1 MMKKYLLLPILMAS
15 YILLIIPFSTY
26 LRDKPFVEK
35 LGYIPQPEVLKFI
48 SADQKIF
55 VADSLVM
62 KALFYFGSLMEKS
75 TQKFVLP
82 PDFFAIYK
90 TIETAVKLDPYNQD
104 AYYFVQAVL
113 VWDVGRVKEA
123 NALLDHGMKYR
134 DWDYSLPFFA
144 GFNYAYFLKDYPN
157 AAKYYKKAA
166 ELSGTPLYAS
176 LAGRYMYE
184 AGQTDLALAYLTA
197 MEKSAR
203 NPSIKK
209 NFQVR
214 IAAFTEI
221 KRIETALARYRKD
234 FGETSPVTMESLLDK
249 GYLRAPPVDPYGG
262 RFYVDEKGLVRTTS
276 KFAFS
281 RVKYAETQRLQ
292 E

>member
-1 MMKKYLLLPILMAS
+1 MKKYLLLPILMAC
-15 YILLIIPFSTY
+15 YVLLIIPFSTY
-26 LRDKPFVEK
+26 MRNKPFVEK

-48 SADQKIF
+48 SADQRIF

-62 KALFYFGSLMEKS
+62 KTLFYFGSLMEKS

-209 NFQVR
+209 NFQIR
-214 IAAFTEI
+214 IAAFSEI
-221 KRIETALARYRKD
+221 KRIETALARFRTE
-234 FGETSPVTMESLLDK
+234 FGETAPVTVESLLHK
-249 GYLRAPPVDPYGG
+249 GYLQAPPVDPYGG
-262 RFYVDEKGLVRTTS
+262 RFYVDEQGQVRTTS

-281 RVKYAETQRLQ
+281 RVKNAETQRSQ